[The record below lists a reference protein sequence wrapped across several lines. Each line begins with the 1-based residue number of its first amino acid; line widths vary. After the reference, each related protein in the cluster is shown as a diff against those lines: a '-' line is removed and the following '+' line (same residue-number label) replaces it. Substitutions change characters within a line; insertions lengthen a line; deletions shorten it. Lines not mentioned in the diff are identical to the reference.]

1 MIIQTT
7 EYIIIMYLSIQV
19 ISLILFLIHKYSH
32 LLFWSF
38 VYILYIFAF
47 CFVETKLSCS
57 MCKKSFS
64 HPKTLKLHMRLH
76 NSSKGYECSICHKR
90 FTSMFLLLTSKNL
103 VLNVSFSE
111 CHIDVFCCRER
122 KPQGSHENSQRI
134 QDYTIS
140 GINKPIIQLFGI
152 YCIWLLILQ
161 KIIPYPWMIES
172 FWRSVHIK

>member
-1 MIIQTT
+1 MMRNKGDNPDYRLHYNHVLIDTSYFFDFIPYTQVQSFAILFIFI
-7 EYIIIMYLSIQV
+7 YIIYFC
-19 ISLILFLIHKYSH
+19 IL
-32 LLFWSF
+32 
-38 VYILYIFAF
+38 
-47 CFVETKLSCS
+47 FVETKLSCS

-103 VLNVSFSE
+103 VLKVSFSE
-111 CHIDVFCCRER
+111 CHMDVFCCRER

-152 YCIWLLILQ
+152 YCILLLILQ
-161 KIIPYPWMIES
+161 KIIPYP
-172 FWRSVHIK
+172 

>member
-32 LLFWSF
+32 LLFCSF
-38 VYILYIFAF
+38 LYIYF
-47 CFVETKLSCS
+47 CILFVETKLSCS

-103 VLNVSFSE
+103 VLKVSFSE
-111 CHIDVFCCRER
+111 CHMDVFCCRER

-140 GINKPIIQLFGI
+140 GINKPII
-152 YCIWLLILQ
+152 
-161 KIIPYPWMIES
+161 
-172 FWRSVHIK
+172 

>member
-32 LLFWSF
+32 LLFCSF
-38 VYILYIFAF
+38 LYILYIFAF

-90 FTSMFLLLTSKNL
+90 FTSMFLLLTWKNL

-140 GINKPIIQLFGI
+140 GINKPII
-152 YCIWLLILQ
+152 
-161 KIIPYPWMIES
+161 
-172 FWRSVHIK
+172 

>member
-1 MIIQTT
+1 
-7 EYIIIMYLSIQV
+7 MYLSIQV

-32 LLFWSF
+32 LLFCSF
-38 VYILYIFAF
+38 LYILYIFAF

-103 VLNVSFSE
+103 VLKVSFSE
-111 CHIDVFCCRER
+111 CHMDVFCCRER

-152 YCIWLLILQ
+152 YCI
-161 KIIPYPWMIES
+161 
-172 FWRSVHIK
+172 

>member
-1 MIIQTT
+1 MMRNKGDDNSDYRIHYNYVLIDTSHFFDFIPYTQVQSFAILFIFI
-7 EYIIIMYLSIQV
+7 YIIYFC
-19 ISLILFLIHKYSH
+19 IL
-32 LLFWSF
+32 
-38 VYILYIFAF
+38 
-47 CFVETKLSCS
+47 FVETKLSCS

-103 VLNVSFSE
+103 VLKVSFSE
-111 CHIDVFCCRER
+111 CHMDVFCCRER

-140 GINKPIIQLFGI
+140 GINKPII
-152 YCIWLLILQ
+152 
-161 KIIPYPWMIES
+161 
-172 FWRSVHIK
+172 

>member
-32 LLFWSF
+32 LL
-38 VYILYIFAF
+38 YILFIFIYIIYF
-47 CFVETKLSCS
+47 CISFVETKLSCS

-103 VLNVSFSE
+103 VLKVSFSE
-111 CHIDVFCCRER
+111 CHMDVFCCRER

-140 GINKPIIQLFGI
+140 GINKPII
-152 YCIWLLILQ
+152 
-161 KIIPYPWMIES
+161 
-172 FWRSVHIK
+172 

>member
-1 MIIQTT
+1 MMRNKGDDNSDYRIHYNHVLIDTSYFFDFIPYTQVQSFAILFIFI
-7 EYIIIMYLSIQV
+7 YIIYFC
-19 ISLILFLIHKYSH
+19 IL
-32 LLFWSF
+32 
-38 VYILYIFAF
+38 
-47 CFVETKLSCS
+47 FVETKLSCS

-122 KPQGSHENSQRI
+122 KPQSSHENSQRI

-152 YCIWLLILQ
+152 YCILLLILQ
-161 KIIPYPWMIES
+161 KIIPYP
-172 FWRSVHIK
+172 

>member
-1 MIIQTT
+1 
-7 EYIIIMYLSIQV
+7 MYLSLQV

-111 CHIDVFCCRER
+111 CHINVFCCRER

-140 GINKPIIQLFGI
+140 GINKPIIKLFGI

-172 FWRSVHIK
+172 FWRFVHIICVVQIMLY

>member
-32 LLFWSF
+32 LLFSSF
-38 VYILYIFAF
+38 VYILYIFVF

-103 VLNVSFSE
+103 VLKVSFSE
-111 CHIDVFCCRER
+111 CHMDVFCCRER

-152 YCIWLLILQ
+152 YCILLLILQ
-161 KIIPYPWMIES
+161 KIIPYP
-172 FWRSVHIK
+172 

>member
-1 MIIQTT
+1 
-7 EYIIIMYLSIQV
+7 
-19 ISLILFLIHKYSH
+19 
-32 LLFWSF
+32 
-38 VYILYIFAF
+38 
-47 CFVETKLSCS
+47 

-122 KPQGSHENSQRI
+122 KPQSSHENSQRI

-152 YCIWLLILQ
+152 YCILLLILQ
-161 KIIPYPWMIES
+161 KIIPYP
-172 FWRSVHIK
+172 

>member
-32 LLFWSF
+32 LLFCSF
-38 VYILYIFAF
+38 LYTLNIFAF

-103 VLNVSFSE
+103 VLKVSFSE
-111 CHIDVFCCRER
+111 CHMDVFCCRER

-140 GINKPIIQLFGI
+140 GINKPII
-152 YCIWLLILQ
+152 
-161 KIIPYPWMIES
+161 
-172 FWRSVHIK
+172 

>member
-1 MIIQTT
+1 MMRNKGDDNSDYRIHYNHVLIDTSYFFDFIPYTQVQSFAILIICI
-7 EYIIIMYLSIQV
+7 YIIYFC
-19 ISLILFLIHKYSH
+19 IL
-32 LLFWSF
+32 
-38 VYILYIFAF
+38 
-47 CFVETKLSCS
+47 FVETKLSCS

-140 GINKPIIQLFGI
+140 GINKPII
-152 YCIWLLILQ
+152 
-161 KIIPYPWMIES
+161 
-172 FWRSVHIK
+172 

>member
-1 MIIQTT
+1 MRNKGDDNSDYRIHYNHVLIDTSHFFDFIPYTQVQSFAILFIFI
-7 EYIIIMYLSIQV
+7 YIIYFC
-19 ISLILFLIHKYSH
+19 IL
-32 LLFWSF
+32 
-38 VYILYIFAF
+38 
-47 CFVETKLSCS
+47 FVETKLSCS

-152 YCIWLLILQ
+152 YCI
-161 KIIPYPWMIES
+161 
-172 FWRSVHIK
+172 

>member
-1 MIIQTT
+1 MRNKGDDNSDYRIHYNHVLIDTSHFFDFIPYTQVQSFAILFIFI
-7 EYIIIMYLSIQV
+7 YIIYFC
-19 ISLILFLIHKYSH
+19 IL
-32 LLFWSF
+32 
-38 VYILYIFAF
+38 
-47 CFVETKLSCS
+47 FVETKLSCS

-111 CHIDVFCCRER
+111 CHMDVFCCRER

-152 YCIWLLILQ
+152 FCI
-161 KIIPYPWMIES
+161 
-172 FWRSVHIK
+172 

>member
-1 MIIQTT
+1 MMRNKGDDNSDYRIHYNHVLIDTSHFFDFIPYTQVQSFAILFIFI
-7 EYIIIMYLSIQV
+7 YIIYFC
-19 ISLILFLIHKYSH
+19 IL
-32 LLFWSF
+32 
-38 VYILYIFAF
+38 
-47 CFVETKLSCS
+47 FVETKLSCS

-122 KPQGSHENSQRI
+122 KPQSSHENSQRI

-152 YCIWLLILQ
+152 YCILLLILQ
-161 KIIPYPWMIES
+161 KIIPYP
-172 FWRSVHIK
+172 

>member
-1 MIIQTT
+1 MMRNKGDDNSDYRIHYNHVLIDTSHFFDFIPYTQVQSFAILFIFI
-7 EYIIIMYLSIQV
+7 YIIYFC
-19 ISLILFLIHKYSH
+19 IL
-32 LLFWSF
+32 
-38 VYILYIFAF
+38 
-47 CFVETKLSCS
+47 FVETKLSCS

-111 CHIDVFCCRER
+111 CHIYVFCCRER

-140 GINKPIIQLFGI
+140 GINKPII
-152 YCIWLLILQ
+152 
-161 KIIPYPWMIES
+161 
-172 FWRSVHIK
+172 